1 MNELNIRCG
10 LIVGT
15 DSFSVRSEF
24 EYLKR
29 IRVFPWTR
37 IKKNLLFKLRALL
50 HIYIYVKMAPSFI

>member
-29 IRVFPWTR
+29 IRVFP
-37 IKKNLLFKLRALL
+37 
-50 HIYIYVKMAPSFI
+50 